1 MAASVPHCLRDA
13 SSACSPV
20 MIDKNQ
26 EAQPEEFSIAENR
39 ERPQRDTQKI
49 SLVAPIP
56 ITNKTSL
63 NHMTASDQNTLNLDL
78 HFGSLARQEEESEIT
93 FPLSVTTGPDGA
105 FEHCVERKKIKQDF
119 VLPTTTEKRVYISK
133 VELGPLYPGGSSISH
148 FQSNLHSEAQTE
160 AIVKMAQMIKLLSSC
175 PQYSRIPG
183 MPCLQQPRVIA
194 WPDKRRSLVHKCRS
208 DRMLLALDINYM
220 GYLNKDRVGIEKNV
234 SLQSTCA
241 RSSSTPGFPSAFTCG
256 SNMSHILPTCPR
268 ISKILGL
275 ASVELEESEQ
285 SFWDV
290 GSLWKQQAR
299 ENVSFLSQFSVGQE
313 QAVSDPNVFKVSVSM
328 LSTCSRKVSFPR
340 FPSAS
345 LQEALIRPSMVS
357 LLPTCPN
364 QTRIAGMPFRE
375 KVLSYNNTWHISREI
390 ILDKQLSCKHV
401 FVQGNSHENIDLVKY
416 MARMLPSCPWRAII
430 PYFPSVSQTESNVP
444 GVLFAASQNPSMA
457 DFLPTCPRKT
467 RVIGLPSKKV
477 VSYQRKDLD
486 VNHIL
491 IERPLSK
498 RSILIHDNFTV
509 ALKDWEKRKMFSMVA
524 MLPSYPV
531 RRSIVHMPTV
541 PQKPLPSIFSL
552 VPMCPKQTQIP
563 GMPSLHPNTTKNRN
577 WHAWR
582 QIIKRRDKTT
592 QACIGQWILKNTD
605 ILKGIVDMYSCCPQ
619 KAKVF
624 GLPSAL
630 WQEPCMVYLLP
641 SCPRQSR
648 VSGLPS
654 KTGQI
659 KFLSNECKKW
669 FAFENVDWKSL
680 FIERK
685 VRILYI
691 DLFFY
696 KNTDENM
703 GLLLP
708 SCPGKSSIPGFPSAL
723 TLTDGSNMVNLLHS
737 CPKES
742 GVPGIPLR
750 DSTKPLEWETERTPL
765 LFPLSE
771 LTLHYWDVFNL
782 DSESELDMIS
792 ILPSCPQTA
801 CLPGFP
807 SLSCQKLAD
816 IPNMTN
822 LLFTCPNYSRICG
835 IPSRFHSGSD
845 GTKWIG
851 NVINVGARPLRNSF
865 RLFAIHNHMMYFRE
879 KALMRIMVSMLPPC
893 PKCSHIPGIPSKVGG
908 RALLKGHPG
917 MLKSLGTFPKHSKIP
932 GLPSKNTAKEGW
944 YFPRNVVCK
953 DWFNRRYG
961 RVQSDLLKFNSVV
974 VMSHSDREIMLSMLP
989 SCPQQVLHP
998 GFPSASQ
1005 FQAADAIKDRNVDI
1019 VKLLHCCPRLSNIF
1033 GFPSRISKFSNS
1045 ELKGKP
1051 FAVINMQ
1058 ESSAC
1063 YKKYGSSHS
1072 ISMNVTVLLKAS
1084 PHALSSDII
1093 AVSSL
1098 DLDQCARM
1106 VNIVPSCPKKSP
1118 VIGVP
1123 STHVHHSGVGW
1134 PGKKPLLITSG
1145 TETPEEKRGNQRVR
1159 QWSLEESCQI
1169 PPEDKLQRMAIES
1182 SSCPF
1187 QLTVQESALPNNA
1200 IQLDQ
1205 PSSGV
1210 NFPEMLY
1217 KSSPA
1222 ITKYNAKKHI
1232 SDACSTLEIHENQK
1246 CGWILSEAK
1255 EKSGDREKG

>member
-26 EAQPEEFSIAENR
+26 EAQPEEFSFAENR

-49 SLVAPIP
+49 IAPIP
-56 ITNKTSL
+56 ITDKTSL
-63 NHMTASDQNTLNLDL
+63 NHMTTSDQNTLNLDL
-78 HFGSLARQEEESEIT
+78 HFGSLARQEEESKIT
-93 FPLSVTTGPDGA
+93 FPLSITTRPEGG
-105 FEHCVERKKIKQDF
+105 FEDCVERKKIKQDL
-119 VLPTTTEKRVYISK
+119 VLPTITEKCVYISK
-133 VELGPLYPGGSSISH
+133 VELGPLYPGGSSINH
-148 FQSNLHSEAQTE
+148 FQSSLQTEAQTE
-160 AIVKMAQMIKLLSSC
+160 AIVKMPEMIKLLSSC
-175 PQYSRIPG
+175 PQYSTVLG
-183 MPCLQQPRVIA
+183 MPCLHQPQVIA
-194 WPDKRRSLVHKCRS
+194 WPDKRRSLFQKFPR

-220 GYLNKDRVGIEKNV
+220 GYLNEDRAGIEKNV
-234 SLQSTCA
+234 SLLSTCA
-241 RSSSTPGFPSAFTCG
+241 KSSSTPGFPSAFTCG
-256 SNMSHILPTCPR
+256 LNMSNILPMCPR

-275 ASVELEESEQ
+275 ASVELEESER

-290 GSLWKQQAR
+290 CSLWKQLVG
-299 ENVSFLSQFSVGQE
+299 ENLSFLSQLSMVQE
-313 QAVSDPNVFKVSVSM
+313 QAVSVPNIFKVSVSM
-328 LSTCSRKVSFPR
+328 LPTCSRKASVPG
-340 FPSAS
+340 FPSAP
-345 LQEALIRPSMVS
+345 LQQASIRPSMVS

-375 KVLSYNNTWHISREI
+375 NVLSYNNTWYISREI
-390 ILDKQLSCKHV
+390 ILDKHLSCKPV
-401 FVQGNSHENIDLVKY
+401 LVQGNTHENNNLVKH
-416 MARMLPSCPWRAII
+416 MACMLPSCPWRASI

-444 GVLFAASQNPSMA
+444 GVLFAPSQNPSMA

-498 RSILIHDNFTV
+498 GSILIHYNFTD
-509 ALKDWEKRKMFSMVA
+509 ALKEWEKRKMFSMVE
-524 MLPSYPV
+524 MLPSYSV
-531 RRSIVHMPTV
+531 RQQ
-541 PQKPLPSIFSL
+541 PQKPLPSIFSHIS
-552 VPMCPKQTQIP
+552 VYPKQTQIS
-563 GMPSLHPNTTKNRN
+563 GMPSCQPNTTKNRN
-577 WHAWR
+577 WHALR
-582 QIIKRRDKTT
+582 QIIKRPDKTT

-605 ILKGIVDMYSCCPQ
+605 ILKGNVDMYSSCPQ

-624 GLPSAL
+624 GLPSAPR
-630 WQEPCMVYLLP
+630 QEPCMAYLLP

-654 KTGQI
+654 ETGQI

-669 FAFENVDWKSL
+669 FASKNVDWKSQ
-680 FIERK
+680 FIKRK
-685 VRILYI
+685 AELR

-696 KNTDENM
+696 KNTDESM
-703 GLLLP
+703 RLLLP

-750 DSTKPLEWETERTPL
+750 DSTKPLEWETERTLL
-765 LFPLSE
+765 LFPFSE
-771 LTLHYWDVFNL
+771 RTLHYWDVFNL

-792 ILPSCPQTA
+792 ILPSCPQAA

-807 SLSCQKLAD
+807 SLSCQKVAD
-816 IPNMTN
+816 IPSMIN
-822 LLFTCPNYSRICG
+822 LLFTCPSFSRICG

-845 GTKWIG
+845 GTKWIV
-851 NVINVGARPLRNSF
+851 NVINVWARPLRKSF
-865 RLFAIHNHMMYFRE
+865 RLFAMHEHMMYFRE
-879 KALMRIMVSMLPPC
+879 KALMGIMVSMLPPC

-908 RALLKGHPG
+908 RPMEALLKEHPG

-944 YFPRNVVCK
+944 YFPRNFVCK
-953 DWFNRRYG
+953 DWFNRLYG
-961 RVQSDLLKFNSVV
+961 RVQSDLLKFNTVV
-974 VMSHSDREIMLSMLP
+974 EMSHSDHEIMLSMLP
-989 SCPQQVLHP
+989 SCPQQALHP

-1005 FQAADAIKDRNVDI
+1005 FQAADAIKDQNV
-1019 VKLLHCCPRLSNIF
+1019 VKLLHCCPRMSNIF
-1033 GFPSRISKFSNS
+1033 GFPSKMSNS
-1045 ELKGKP
+1045 EPKGKAL
-1051 FAVINMQ
+1051 AVITSIE
-1058 ESSAC
+1058 ESSSC
-1063 YKKYGSSHS
+1063 YKKCGSIYS
-1072 ISMNVTVLLKAS
+1072 ISMNDTVFLKTS
-1084 PHALSSDII
+1084 SRALSSDII
-1093 AVSSL
+1093 AVSAP

-1118 VIGVP
+1118 VIGVL
-1123 STHVHHSGVGW
+1123 STHVHHSGMWW
-1134 PGKKPLLITSG
+1134 PGKTPLLITSG
-1145 TETPEEKRGNQRVR
+1145 TETPQEKRGKQRVR

-1205 PSSGV
+1205 PSLGV

-1222 ITKYNAKKHI
+1222 IMKYNAKKHV
-1232 SDACSTLEIHENQK
+1232 SDACSTLEIHESQK
-1246 CGWILSEAK
+1246 CFWSEAK
-1255 EKSGDREKG
+1255 EKSGGREKG

>member
-20 MIDKNQ
+20 IIDKNQ

-39 ERPQRDTQKI
+39 EKPQRDTQKI

-56 ITNKTSL
+56 ITDKTSL
-63 NHMTASDQNTLNLDL
+63 NHMTVSDQNTLNLDL
-78 HFGSLARQEEESEIT
+78 HFGSLARQEEESKVT
-93 FPLSVTTGPDGA
+93 FPLSITTRPEGG
-105 FEHCVERKKIKQDF
+105 FEDCVERKKIKQDF
-119 VLPTTTEKRVYISK
+119 VLPTITEKCVYISK
-133 VELGPLYPGGSSISH
+133 VELGCLYPGGSSINH
-148 FQSNLHSEAQTE
+148 FQSSLQTEAQTE
-160 AIVKMAQMIKLLSSC
+160 AIVKMPQMIKLLSSC
-175 PQYSRIPG
+175 PQYSSIPG
-183 MPCLQQPRVIA
+183 MPCLHQPQAVA
-194 WPDKRRSLVHKCRS
+194 WPDKRRSVFQRIPS

-220 GYLNKDRVGIEKNV
+220 GYLNEDRAGIEKNV
-234 SLQSTCA
+234 SLRSTCA

-256 SNMSHILPTCPR
+256 SNMSHILPMCPR

-285 SFWDV
+285 SFWDIC
-290 GSLWKQQAR
+290 SLWKQQVR
-299 ENVSFLSQFSVGQE
+299 ENVSSLSQLAVVQE
-313 QAVSDPNVFKVSVSM
+313 QAVSVPNIFKVSVSM
-328 LSTCSRKVSFPR
+328 LPTCSRKASVPG
-340 FPSAS
+340 FPSAP
-345 LQEALIRPSMVS
+345 LQQASIRPSMVS

-375 KVLSYNNTWHISREI
+375 KVRSYNNIWHISREI

-401 FVQGNSHENIDLVKY
+401 LVLGNTHDNIDLVKY
-416 MARMLPSCPWRAII
+416 MACMLPSCPWRASI
-430 PYFPSVSQTESNVP
+430 PYFPSVSQTESNVA

-486 VNHIL
+486 VNPIL

-498 RSILIHDNFTV
+498 GSILIHDNFTV
-509 ALKDWEKRKMFSMVA
+509 ALKDSEKRKMFSMVA

-541 PQKPLPSIFSL
+541 PQKSLPSIFSL
-552 VPMCPKQTQIP
+552 VPMCPKQTQIS
-563 GMPSLHPNTTKNRN
+563 GMPSRHPNTTKNRN
-577 WHAWR
+577 WHFLR
-582 QIIKRRDKTT
+582 QIIKRPDKTT

-605 ILKGIVDMYSCCPQ
+605 ILKAIVDMCSSCPQ

-624 GLPSAL
+624 GLPSAPR
-630 WQEPCMVYLLP
+630 QEPCMAYLLP

-669 FAFENVDWKSL
+669 FAFKNVDWKCL
-680 FIERK
+680 FIKRK
-685 VRILYI
+685 GQILYT

-696 KNTDENM
+696 KNTDESM
-703 GLLLP
+703 RLLVP

-742 GVPGIPLR
+742 GVLGIPLTE
-750 DSTKPLEWETERTPL
+750 STKPLEWEIERTSL
-765 LFPLSE
+765 LFPFSE

-807 SLSCQKLAD
+807 SLSCQKLAN
-816 IPNMTN
+816 IPNTIN
-822 LLFTCPNYSRICG
+822 LLFTCPSFSRICG

-845 GTKWIG
+845 ATKWIV
-851 NVINVGARPLRNSF
+851 NVINVRARPLRNSF
-865 RLFAIHNHMMYFRE
+865 RLFAMHDHMMYFRE
-879 KALMRIMVSMLPPC
+879 KPLMKIMVSMLPPC
-893 PKCSHIPGIPSKVGG
+893 PKHSHIPGIPSKVGG
-908 RALLKGHPG
+908 RPMEALLKEHPG
-917 MLKSLGTFPKHSKIP
+917 MLKSLGTFPKQSKIP

-953 DWFNRRYG
+953 DWFDRWYG
-961 RVQSDLLKFNSVV
+961 RVQSDLLKFNTVV
-974 VMSHSDREIMLSMLP
+974 EMSHSDHEIMLSMLP
-989 SCPQQVLHP
+989 SCPQQALHP

-1005 FQAADAIKDRNVDI
+1005 FQAADAIKDQNVDI

-1033 GFPSRISKFSNS
+1033 GFPSRISNISNS
-1045 ELKGKP
+1045 ELKGKLLP
-1051 FAVINMQ
+1051 VITSMQ
-1058 ESSAC
+1058 ESSSC
-1063 YKKYGSSHS
+1063 YKKCGNSYS
-1072 ISMNVTVLLKAS
+1072 ISMNVFLKAS
-1084 PHALSSDII
+1084 SRALSSDII
-1093 AVSSL
+1093 AVSSP
-1098 DLDQCARM
+1098 DLEQCARM

-1123 STHVHHSGVGW
+1123 STHVHYSGVWW
-1134 PGKKPLLITSG
+1134 PGKTPLLITSG
-1145 TETPEEKRGNQRVR
+1145 TETPEEKRGKQRVR

-1182 SSCPF
+1182 SSCPC

-1222 ITKYNAKKHI
+1222 ITKYNEKKHV
-1232 SDACSTLEIHENQK
+1232 SDACSSLEIHENQK
-1246 CGWILSEAK
+1246 CFWSQAK